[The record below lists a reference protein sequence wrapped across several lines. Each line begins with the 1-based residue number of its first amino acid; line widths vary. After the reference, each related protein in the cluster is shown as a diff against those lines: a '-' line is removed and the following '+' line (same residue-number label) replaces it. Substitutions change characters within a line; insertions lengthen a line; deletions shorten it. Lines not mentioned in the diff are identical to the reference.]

1 MNGRVLIIEPD
12 PYEIGILSKVF
23 SGLYETQF
31 AANYKDAIEGLYEFD
46 PEVVIYN
53 VHVLNPDD
61 LLSLNGAIKQCN
73 YPIPVVLVVSDNH
86 IEMERFARE
95 QKVFYYLIKPY
106 EFRVLEDALIAAMR
120 FSRER
125 RLEAQILTVNEK
137 V

>member
-23 SGLYETQF
+23 SGLFEIKF
-31 AANYKDAIEGLYEFD
+31 ASDYKDAIEGLYEFD
-46 PEVVIYN
+46 PEVVIYD

-61 LLSLNGAIKQCN
+61 LLRLNGAIKQCI
-73 YPIPVVLVVSDNH
+73 YPVPVVLVVSDNNL
-86 IEMERFARE
+86 EMERFARV
-95 QKVFYYLIKPY
+95 QNVFFYLIRPY
-106 EFRVLEDALIAAMR
+106 EFRVLEEALISAMR

-125 RLEAQILTVNEK
+125 RLKDQIFTVNEK